1 MSSGEDQLLV
11 EQRAVL
17 FALTTM
23 SRDSKVNKPIAELI
37 YETPCPHM
45 QDDFKPCLAT
55 LEVYKYKYTSKMA
68 EIMGFPSETH
78 KLVKVCPKVEEGEK
92 GSFPCCVLELNFG
105 SKKLM
110 SSGSYMRCLECAG
123 FRDDQMTLCSD
134 TYTVCVS
141 HAFLVKAAKTFVDT
155 IRFFGPRKCNCQSY
169 AYYLLNILGVSTE
182 DLLKDKVVETAGGY
196 IRDKVKQLA
205 KLMGT
210 ERPTCPGD
218 PNPLRIL
225 TKPIVVEP
233 LPIPSTLEQFE
244 LDEFN
249 DPVGRRYLHL
259 FMGVSALTASF
270 IFALIALFLYFVMLH
285 SSFRTKTF
293 F

>member
-1 MSSGEDQLLV
+1 MSNSDNQVLI

-17 FALTTM
+17 FALTAM
-23 SRDSKVNKPIAELI
+23 SRDSKGNQPIAELV

-45 QDDFKPCLAT
+45 QNDFKPCLAT

-68 EIMGFPSETH
+68 EVMGFPSETH
-78 KLVKVCPKVEEGEK
+78 KLVKVCPKVEEGKE

-123 FRDDQMTLCSD
+123 FKDDQMTLCSD

-141 HAFLVKAAKTFVDT
+141 HAFLVKAAKVFVET

-169 AYYLLNILGVSTE
+169 AFYLLHILGVSTE
-182 DLLKDKVVETAGGY
+182 NLLKDKVVETAGGY

-205 KLMGT
+205 QQMMT

-218 PNPLRIL
+218 PNPLRIR
-225 TKPIVVEP
+225 TKNIVVEP

-249 DPVGRRYLHL
+249 DPVGRRYLHV
-259 FMGVSALTASF
+259 FMGLSAVTASF
-270 IFALIALFLYFVMLH
+270 MFALVALLLYFVMLH
-285 SSFRTKTF
+285 SSLRTKTF